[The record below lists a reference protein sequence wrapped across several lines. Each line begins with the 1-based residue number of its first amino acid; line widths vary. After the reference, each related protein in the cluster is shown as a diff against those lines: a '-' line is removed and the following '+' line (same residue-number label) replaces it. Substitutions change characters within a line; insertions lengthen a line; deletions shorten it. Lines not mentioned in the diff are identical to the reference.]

1 LSFALR
7 TNTQSFRDKLTL
19 LLCERRRI
27 IALIPAHFETLLTP
41 AVAAL
46 DAAVNPGLTSITW
59 EAPNIDGY
67 VASVMAAAQSLENLV
82 RTSAIPASHALH
94 RAVESLESALLTEV
108 ESHSGDRL
116 IGSMTT
122 SAAIAMDRDFV
133 DFVDSQHA
141 LIASS
146 TDDVKTRVVEFN
158 TFLSNLHTAVMR
170 DDSLDANVIE
180 RGRVRVVQ
188 VFASRARAASTR
200 ATVNAFQNFTKFLDP
215 RSKAPHAT
223 ANAQSSHPARAVD
236 VVLRVEF
243 ALPVHATVPPLHEVG
258 AALGG

>member
-1 LSFALR
+1 
-7 TNTQSFRDKLTL
+7 
-19 LLCERRRI
+19 
-27 IALIPAHFETLLTP
+27 
-41 AVAAL
+41 
-46 DAAVNPGLTSITW
+46 
-59 EAPNIDGY
+59 
-67 VASVMAAAQSLENLV
+67 
-82 RTSAIPASHALH
+82 
-94 RAVESLESALLTEV
+94 
-108 ESHSGDRL
+108 
-116 IGSMTT
+116 
-122 SAAIAMDRDFV
+122 
-133 DFVDSQHA
+133 

-158 TFLSNLHTAVMR
+158 TFLSNLHTAVMRGVR

-200 ATVNAFQNFTKFLDP
+200 ATVNAFQTFTKFLDP
-215 RSKAPHAT
+215 RSKVPHAT

-258 AALGG
+258 DALGG